1 MELITDSYHAR
12 RLARSIISD
21 ITIYN
26 TKKIKEG
33 LRNDNL
39 FDVLHTE
46 IERGRK
52 VYESKVA
59 PEILKSYAFFELAVV
74 DVMLMQSI
82 DSESRI

>member
-1 MELITDSYHAR
+1 MKLITDRDHAR

-26 TKKIKEG
+26 VKKIKES

-39 FDVLHTE
+39 FDMLHEE
-46 IERGRK
+46 IERGRR
-52 VYESKVA
+52 VYESKVS
-59 PEILKSYAFFELAVV
+59 PDILAAYAFYELAVV

-82 DSESRI
+82 DHESNI